1 MHSLQPSAKVR
12 FTDSCDQLVSSRFQL
27 VGKQLVLEVAK
38 GGLAKGCLVLA
49 QNSEDRTSHVVEANL
64 FKNN

>member
-1 MHSLQPSAKVR
+1 M
-12 FTDSCDQLVSSRFQL
+12 SSRFQL

-38 GGLAKGCLVLA
+38 GGLVKGCLVLA